1 MNGSCFSFDA
11 DRHELLDGLKDA
23 DRVAIA
29 STYNWDGGR
38 VESRNSG
45 GWISA
50 RLGEGAG
57 GGSSSSS
64 SSSSSSGGGG
74 GLSGRSAAPLAPPE
88 RVGVKDLCDSE
99 EEEKEEKEEKD
110 GEGVE
115 GNNEDENE
123 EGGEEEKEEE

>member
-1 MNGSCFSFDA
+1 MNGSRFFFYA
-11 DRHELLDGLKDA
+11 NRFKLLGGLKHA
-23 DRVAIA
+23 DRVATA
-29 STYNWDGGR
+29 STYDWDGGR
-38 VESRNSG
+38 VESSDSG

-99 EEEKEEKEEKD
+99 EEEKEEKEEKE
-110 GEGVE
+110 GEGWRR
-115 GNNEDENE
+115 
-123 EGGEEEKEEE
+123 GGRKQ